1 MISELTAIRFHRR
14 QVLIFIPIIE
24 KSGMANPAPK
34 AGLARLEHELIRACL
49 ETPRRQILPN
59 FRSMQGAFVKAYRG
73 YVKQTERSRGRK
85 GGERCPRV
93 GFQTRPSKELLYGRG
108 KRLQ

>member
-1 MISELTAIRFHRR
+1 
-14 QVLIFIPIIE
+14 
-24 KSGMANPAPK
+24 MANPAPK
-34 AGLARLEHELIRACL
+34 AGLACLEHELIRACL

-85 GGERCPRV
+85 GGERCHWV
-93 GFQTRPSKELLYGRG
+93 GFQTRPK
-108 KRLQ
+108 KRLSFSVLFGRCEDSLFFMNLRSDYRLISE